1 MISLIMINES
11 DNKTEKD
18 FLYELFYDL
27 PNRMTP
33 VFTKTVSVFRQIKKF
48 MTFYRIPDWN
58 LMSEL
63 TTGFP
68 P

>member
-11 DNKTEKD
+11 EREDDKNVV
-18 FLYELFYDL
+18 YELFYDL

-33 VFTKTVSVFRQIKKF
+33 VFSKAASVFRQIKKF
-48 MTFYRIPDWN
+48 MMFYHIPDWN
-58 LMSEL
+58 RMSEL
-63 TTGFP
+63 TIGFP